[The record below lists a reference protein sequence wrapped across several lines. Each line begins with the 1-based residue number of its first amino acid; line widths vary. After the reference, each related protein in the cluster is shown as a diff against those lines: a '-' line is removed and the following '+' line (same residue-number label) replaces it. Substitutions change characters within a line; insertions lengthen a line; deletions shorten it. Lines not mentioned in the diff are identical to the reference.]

1 MPCRNRAAS
10 LPPTDSRIR
19 APRRR
24 GFTLVELLVVIGII
38 ALLISILLPAL
49 NKAKQ
54 QALKVSCAAN
64 LRSMGQGMIIYINDT
79 KHYPGHGMVRGGDPY
94 AVWPT
99 RIRASLRQGGR
110 NTFNCPANPDGFK
123 WQKVLGSGSDYA
135 DAIDA
140 AFGYEFGELRLNVFD
155 VPFSYG
161 YNDWGAHFA
170 FGGWDG
176 QQKGLGGDLWQAQWK
191 EIKASRV
198 RRSEEMIAIAD
209 NVADGAWDFNI
220 DPTTP
225 AEFPGKIHG
234 NGANV
239 LFCDGHVEWFL
250 QKDLTVIDPIT
261 KAAYPDAKR
270 RPIERMWNNDNKDTT
285 GK

>member
-1 MPCRNRAAS
+1 MSHRTSAAR
-10 LPPTDSRIR
+10 LALDNFHGIY
-19 APRRR
+19 RRPH

-49 NKAKQ
+49 NKAKE
-54 QALKVSCAAN
+54 QALRVSCAAN
-64 LRSMGQGMIIYINDT
+64 LKSQGQGLQIYINDT
-79 KHYPGHGMVRGGDPY
+79 QHYPGHATRRGGDPY

-99 RIRASLRQGGR
+99 RIRAALKQSGR
-110 NTFNCPANPDGFK
+110 GIFNCPANPDGFK
-123 WQKVLGSGSDYA
+123 WQKASGTA

-140 AFGYEFGELRLNVFD
+140 AYGYENGELRLNVFD
-155 VPFSYG
+155 IPFGYG

-176 QQKGLGGDLWQAQWK
+176 KQKGLGGDIWEPAWK

-198 RRSEEMIAIAD
+198 KRTVEMIAIAD
-209 NVADGAWDFNI
+209 NVADAIWDFNI

-225 AEFPGKIHG
+225 AEFPGKIHS

-239 LFCDGHVEWFL
+239 LFCDGHVQWYP
-250 QKDLTVIDPIT
+250 QKDLTVIDPVT
-261 KAAYPDAKR
+261 RAAYPDAKR
-270 RPIERMWNNDNKDTT
+270 RLIERMWNNDNLDTT